1 LRKSFDK
8 HELLTGANKPTEIV
22 EYWKH
27 LLLTPMDYGKDA
39 IFDETARNLM
49 NKITFTHGG
58 EEYDKKYPE
67 GIPTSVEI
75 ALANG
80 DVKKSGLVMFPGGHA
95 RNTDTNL
102 SEVLEHKFKTLGL
115 LALPKNDLIK
125 FIIGLENI
133 SDMSNEELESLYECN
148 IKFHKKSVDE
158 N

>member
-95 RNTDTNL
+95 RNTDTDLRDVL
-102 SEVLEHKFKTLGL
+102 SHKFKTLGT
-115 LALPKNDLIK
+115 LALGEKELK
-125 FIIGLENI
+125 VFIDKLEGI
-133 SDMSNEELESLYECN
+133 EGASNESLKTIYSCN
-148 IKFHKKSVDE
+148 IQYDPKSIDE
-158 N
+158 